1 VKLPDYK
8 TPMVCR
14 HSHTLSNNIT
24 NLAITYNICS
34 GESFMELLTSLVR
47 YCTVRYVSIGLSLR
61 LYKYSYDTTQL
72 YTYCTSYIIN
82 HNKIHIAPT
91 GIIYV
96 TL

>member
-1 VKLPDYK
+1 MLGREFYG
-8 TPMVCR
+8 T
-14 HSHTLSNNIT
+14 
-24 NLAITYNICS
+24 A
-34 GESFMELLTSLVR
+34 TSLVR